1 MGFLTM
7 RNTRYPKRSCRWMV
21 AAALV
26 PMLLGPSLRAT
37 AADSG
42 APSLPGRERA
52 VTLESVAGS
61 PIKRVVL
68 GSKAAERL
76 GVKTGAVSE
85 QAIVPTQMVG
95 GIVIH
100 PSAAGGASPTQ
111 PGTRRSNGNK
121 SGTGPWVRVA
131 LSAPEVSRLARDKP
145 VRIFPLETRASLA
158 KDLIAMP
165 TGRPPLDNA
174 KSGMLTLFFFV
185 SSDNSGLV
193 PGDRVRVELR
203 LEGATDKQKV
213 VPYSAVYYDAKGD
226 AWVYVNTAPLTFIRQ
241 RITVE
246 RVSGDLALISSG
258 PEVGTPV
265 ATVGVS
271 LLYGAEIFGK

>member
-7 RNTRYPKRSCRWMV
+7 SNTRNANRSYRWMV

-26 PMLLGPSLRAT
+26 PMVLGSTPPT
-37 AADSG
+37 TDADSV
-42 APSLPGRERA
+42 APSLPGKERA
-52 VTLESVAGS
+52 VTLERVAGS

-68 GSKAAERL
+68 GPKAAERL
-76 GVKTGAVSE
+76 GVKTGAVGE

-100 PSAAGGASPTQ
+100 PSAAGAVSPT
-111 PGTRRSNGNK
+111 PPEARGSNSNK
-121 SGTGPWVRVA
+121 SSPGPWVRVA
-131 LSAPEVSRLARDKP
+131 LSPPEWSRLAGDKP

-158 KDLIAMP
+158 RGLIAMP
-165 TGRPPLDNA
+165 AGRPPLDNA
-174 KSGMLTLFFFV
+174 KSGMLTLFFIV
-185 SSDNSGLV
+185 PSDNSGLV
-193 PGDRVRVELR
+193 PGDRVRVELQ
-203 LEGATDKQKV
+203 LDGGKEKQKV

-226 AWVYVNTAPLTFIRQ
+226 AWVYVNTAPLAFMRQ
-241 RITVE
+241 RITVT
-246 RVSGDLALISSG
+246 RVAGDLALLSSG